1 MKVKKSDINLLIML
15 VGVLI
20 AVASYF
26 LVFQSYNE
34 KTAALEAENAIL
46 QEEVDGL
53 QKLADNKPYYES
65 EIVRMESE
73 NKEIMLHFPAEV
85 RVEDEIMYTVA
96 LENEHSIWVDSL
108 SSADTQLVQIAVAT
122 PEQPTNDAVVEEG
135 AAPADAPAGDAVV
148 ASGGLKDTVFL
159 YNSPFTISFKTT
171 YRSMKDIVYAIV
183 TSDERMSLASLSLS
197 YDAETGCLVGSL
209 DSNMYTMSGTDAVY
223 EELEI
228 PGVAIGTADFFK
240 SGTVLNLN
248 VGASSN
254 TTDDADADDA
264 DADDVDED
272 DDEDEDEKSDD
283 KVTSED

>member
-15 VGVLI
+15 IGVLI

-34 KTAALEAENAIL
+34 KTAALEAENAVL
-46 QEEVDGL
+46 QEEVNGL
-53 QKLADNKPYYES
+53 QELADNKPYYES

-73 NKEIMLHFPAEV
+73 NQEIMLHFPAEV

-108 SSADTQLVQIAVAT
+108 NSGDTQLVQVAVAAT
-122 PEQPTNDAVVEEG
+122 EQPTNDAVVEEG
-135 AAPADAPAGDAVV
+135 AAPAEAPAGDAVV

-223 EELEI
+223 EELNI

-248 VGASSN
+248 VGASVDA
-254 TTDDADADDA
+254 TDDAEEGTE
-264 DADDVDED
+264 ED
-272 DDEDEDEKSDD
+272 DEKDDEEKSDD

>member
-34 KTAALEAENAIL
+34 KTAALEAENAVLEEEVAGL
-46 QEEVDGL
+46 QE
-53 QKLADNKPYYES
+53 LADNKAYYES

-73 NKEIMLHFPAEV
+73 NQEIMMHFPSEV

-96 LENEHSIWVDSL
+96 LENEHSIWVNNL
-108 SSADTQLVQIAVAT
+108 SSGDTQLVQVAVAA

-135 AAPADAPAGDAVV
+135 AAPAGDAVV

-159 YNSPFTISFKTT
+159 YNSPFSISFKTT

-183 TSDERMSLASLSLS
+183 TSDERMSLSSLSLS
-197 YDAETGCLVGSL
+197 YDAETGCLSGSL

-223 EELEI
+223 EELNI

-248 VGASSN
+248 VGASVDAE
-254 TTDDADADDA
+254 DDADAEEGA
-264 DADDVDED
+264 DEGADED
-272 DDEDEDEKSDD
+272 ADEDEEEKSDD